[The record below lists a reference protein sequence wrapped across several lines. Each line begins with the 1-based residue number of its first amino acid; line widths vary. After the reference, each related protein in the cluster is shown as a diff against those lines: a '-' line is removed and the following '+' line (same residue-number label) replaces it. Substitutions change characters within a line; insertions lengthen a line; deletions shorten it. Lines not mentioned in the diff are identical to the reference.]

1 MLDLKS
7 ALLVATKENSTRILF
22 DYLPFSLFFPKVYLN
37 KYTYG
42 DERKEIEEI
51 KITSIAKDTLYY
63 AVGRTEEIDGDC
75 FPSYYSYDEQ
85 KTIKLSELKDLYALT
100 LEDAKKISKPYTVD
114 KIRLLRS
121 DIPDFLGKGKM
132 IKYLTSNVPEYLFDD
147 KKPLKSLLENVDTEK
162 MKTRTF
168 TKEEIDSLGYY
179 FLQEVDANF
188 EYGGGTYSYLT
199 EEEYP
204 RNTQVDIPNG
214 SGTVLRTIGK
224 ISKYDVLFNR
234 KSLKYNYKLATK
246 MKKTVSQTQRRP
258 RPIMF

>member
-1 MLDLKS
+1 MFDLKS
-7 ALLVATKENSTRILF
+7 ALLVAIKENSTKILF

-63 AVGRTEEIDGDC
+63 AVEQIEEVDGDC

-85 KTIKLSELKDLYALT
+85 KTIKLSELNDLYALN

-132 IKYLTSNVPEYLFDD
+132 IKYLTTNVPEYLFDD
-147 KKPLKSLLENVDTEK
+147 KRPLKSLLEQVDTEK

-168 TKEEIDSLGYY
+168 TREEIDSLGYY

-188 EYGGGTYSYLT
+188 KYGGGTYSYLT

-204 RNTQVDIPNG
+204 KNTRVDIPNG
-214 SGTVLRTIGK
+214 SGTILRTIGK
-224 ISKYDVLFNR
+224 VSKYDLLFNR
-234 KSLKYNYKLATK
+234 KSLKYNYKIATK
-246 MKKTVSQTQRRP
+246 MNTVPKAMKLRP
-258 RPIMF
+258 RLF